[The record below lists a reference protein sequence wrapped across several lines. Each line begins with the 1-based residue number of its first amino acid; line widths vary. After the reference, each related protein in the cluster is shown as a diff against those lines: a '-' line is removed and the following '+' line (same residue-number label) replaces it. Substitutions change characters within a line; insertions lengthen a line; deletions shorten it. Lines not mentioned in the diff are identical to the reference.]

1 MVCFLSHSLSPCHT
15 YCHPLCHPVTLT
27 VTLSYFI
34 PPFLTLVQVLVHLLS
49 PLLSSSH
56 AYCHPVTLTVTL
68 PLLVTLTLT
77 LSVTLS
83 HLSHFLS
90 PYHTLCHTC
99 CHLVSPTVT
108 RSIPPAPAFSGTASM
123 TFILS
128 AAPPAE
134 AFSDMAGMAFQFYQ
148 TGEVQPLCGTSLI
161 RPLAPGE
168 NATNAL
174 SGIALRDMADPQLD
188 GSSVNYVENF
198 TATLDPHYA
207 SGVPNKVSGCLSAR
221 LVLINQSTKSVHQ
234 PLRKTIKSTPLTLTP
249 HPSASNMPPPLQA

>member
-1 MVCFLSHSLSPCHT
+1 MIEFQRHDHAT
-15 YCHPLCHPVTLT
+15 ATL
-27 VTLSYFI
+27 
-34 PPFLTLVQVLVHLLS
+34 H
-49 PLLSSSH
+49 
-56 AYCHPVTLTVTL
+56 VTLTVTL
-68 PLLVTLTLT
+68 PHNFCTLT
-77 LSVTLS
+77 VTLS
-83 HLSHFLS
+83 D
-90 PYHTLCHTC
+90 
-99 CHLVSPTVT
+99 
-108 RSIPPAPAFSGTASM
+108 APS
-123 TFILS
+123 
-128 AAPPAE
+128 APPAE

-249 HPSASNMPPPLQA
+249 HPSASNMPPPFQA